1 MKLKTILGA
10 IALMLINN
18 EVITWAVLAAA
29 VCCLALKIGIAM
41 ENANGGSY

>member
-1 MKLKTILGA
+1 MKLKIILSA

-41 ENANGGSY
+41 ENADGGSY